1 MFLIDCFDY
10 REIKFNVFLNEAK
23 NMGAD
28 MIATGHY
35 AKITKYKD
43 HFVLDTPKDSS
54 KDQSYFL
61 HALSSEQLSQAM
73 FPLGD
78 LTKKEVREIAR
89 AQIFLLVRKKIAQEF
104 VLLVI
109 KNLMSLL
116 LNTYKQSQV
125 ILLMKMEKF

>member
-1 MFLIDCFDY
+1 MFFLDGLKQGLTPNPDILCN

-35 AKITKYKD
+35 AKIAKYKD

-61 HALSSEQLSQAM
+61 HALSSEQLSVM
-73 FPLGD
+73 LCFHL
-78 LTKKEVREIAR
+78 EI
-89 AQIFLLVRKKIAQEF
+89 
-104 VLLVI
+104 
-109 KNLMSLL
+109 
-116 LNTYKQSQV
+116 
-125 ILLMKMEKF
+125 